1 MIKYNISF
9 KIRTFIIKNLNQLNS
24 VNYIPKKRNLP
35 SVLDVNKKLMENE
48 KCYYYKKLSENIVN
62 FYNEI
67 IYENDKIF
75 PFKKK
80 LNSIVLKVI
89 ISAQYKPCF

>member
-35 SVLDVNKKLMENE
+35 SVIDVNKNIMENE
-48 KCYYYKKLSENIVN
+48 KCY
-62 FYNEI
+62 
-67 IYENDKIF
+67 KIF
-75 PFKKK
+75 LNFLNIYSDISFKYILILVLNYIFILYRKK
-80 LNSIVLKVI
+80 
-89 ISAQYKPCF
+89 

>member
-35 SVLDVNKKLMENE
+35 SVIDVNKNIIENE
-48 KCYYYKKLSENIVN
+48 KCYYYKKYEKEID
-62 FYNEI
+62 FYNGDI
-67 IYENDKIF
+67 IPNFLEM
-75 PFKKK
+75 
-80 LNSIVLKVI
+80 SIK
-89 ISAQYKPCF
+89 

>member
-35 SVLDVNKKLMENE
+35 SVIDVNKNIIENE
-48 KCYYYKKLSENIVN
+48 KCY
-62 FYNEI
+62 
-67 IYENDKIF
+67 KIF
-75 PFKKK
+75 LNFLNIYSDISFKYILILVLNYIFILYRKK
-80 LNSIVLKVI
+80 
-89 ISAQYKPCF
+89 